1 MTLAKKMGTSYKM
14 VADQVKLKNITI
26 NSGAVK
32 FDLKV
37 RIPLKKEMERIATQ
51 IANPS
56 KEMVDK
62 LYDELAAPLLKIV
75 KEGGEDFL
83 AAINTSKQ
91 VVSVL
96 DDDVMV
102 EGSSVRQVAQFTAMW
117 HTRVEV
123 YFSLLQ
129 SESGEPIN
137 ETYEQIA
144 EEFPEQIIR
153 QIVDDIEAAIR
164 PDYKT
169 AKKN

>member
-1 MTLAKKMGTSYKM
+1 MALAKKLGESYKM
-14 VADQVKLKNITI
+14 VADQVKLKTITI
-26 NSGAVK
+26 DMGAFK

-37 RIPLKKEMERIATQ
+37 RVPLKKEMERITVQ
-51 IANPS
+51 IAQPP
-56 KEMVDK
+56 KKMVEAIYND
-62 LYDELAAPLLKIV
+62 LAAPLLKTI
-75 KEGGEDFL
+75 EDGGEDFL
-83 AAINTSKQ
+83 KAINTNDQ
-91 VVSVL
+91 VITVL
-96 DDDVMV
+96 DDDIFVQ
-102 EGSSVRQVAQFTAMW
+102 GSSVRQVAQFTAMW

-144 EEFPEQIIR
+144 EEFTEQMIR
-153 QIVDDIEAAIR
+153 KVVEDIESAIR